1 MAIRNLRH
9 YALRVPDLGA
19 GVQFY
24 RDFGLE
30 VEIRGNQAHCRSA
43 GRDHDE
49 VILFGGGPRALH
61 HVRWGT
67 DADGLGEISQKLA
80 LSGTVLLDAP
90 PEWADDGIW
99 FRDPDGDLLN
109 LVVAEETEAPAEP
122 PLANLPGHRDR
133 HLERAAPLERREI
146 KPLRLG
152 HILLFARDLDKKMNF
167 YTLVLGV
174 AISDSLQRPGSPKPL
189 AHWFYPTGG
198 GEHHIL
204 AFGQSSAPGFHHAGF
219 EVRNI
224 DEIGQAT
231 ATMSDKGYTLNWG
244 IGRHGPGSNCF
255 SYIRDP
261 WNGMAEYFSD
271 MDYIPAGSDWRA
283 EVWTPGTP
291 RGNWGPPQPADWG
304 TNFEAIGRQGL
315 GEANG

>member
-90 PEWADDGIW
+90 PEWADD
-99 FRDPDGDLLN
+99 
-109 LVVAEETEAPAEP
+109 EEEE
-122 PLANLPGHRDR
+122 D
-133 HLERAAPLERREI
+133 
-146 KPLRLG
+146 
-152 HILLFARDLDKKMNF
+152 
-167 YTLVLGV
+167 
-174 AISDSLQRPGSPKPL
+174 
-189 AHWFYPTGG
+189 
-198 GEHHIL
+198 
-204 AFGQSSAPGFHHAGF
+204 
-219 EVRNI
+219 
-224 DEIGQAT
+224 
-231 ATMSDKGYTLNWG
+231 
-244 IGRHGPGSNCF
+244 
-255 SYIRDP
+255 
-261 WNGMAEYFSD
+261 
-271 MDYIPAGSDWRA
+271 
-283 EVWTPGTP
+283 
-291 RGNWGPPQPADWG
+291 
-304 TNFEAIGRQGL
+304 QGW
-315 GEANG
+315 